1 MANSLSMWD
10 IMVFLLWGIDAI
22 VAMTITATIYPYAI
36 FFTLCLLQIFCGSH
50 PVQRVRIV
58 VLVTMLF
65 GVILWLVQ
73 YDNVHVRSIT
83 GFVVT
88 AAPSALLSV
97 AAWFLKRKFLT
108 DISESQTD
116 DQKTSSASTE
126 EFSLRTWKGWSLK
139 VYKTLHCLGLCVCV
153 YFLLHNS

>member
-1 MANSLSMWD
+1 MPVSL
-10 IMVFLLWGIDAI
+10 LLA
-22 VAMTITATIYPYAI
+22 VSRCV
-36 FFTLCLLQIFCGSH
+36 LCFRTTQHSLPACKPQIFRGCRAESEHRCPGNDAVWSDC
-50 PVQRVRIV
+50 
-58 VLVTMLF
+58 
-65 GVILWLVQ
+65 LWLVQ

-116 DQKTSSASTE
+116 NQKNPVLALKS
-126 EFSLRTWKGWSLK
+126 FLLKMLRIWKGWSLK
-139 VYKTLHCLGLCVCV
+139 VSKTLHCLAWSLHNFLCV
-153 YFLLHNS
+153 Y